1 MTDALGTSPHPC
13 IQIPSHPTLAN
24 LHVILFLLLLLLL
37 LFLIFFLLL
46 LTFSLL
52 IFLFLLLFHHL
63 QLLFLVLIIF
73 LFLFPFRYFLFPKLF
88 QLSHHH
94 SYFPSSIC
102 RPVRLHFLLCEHFLS
117 HSNLCSIGRSHFLS
131 YRISLPQCVLGAS
144 ILQGELCGV
153 ATPRYW
159 AGGRGGR
166 REGRVYGLRNII
178 ISYHVQE
185 VCSKVVTFEDKY
197 NNLPRGSCKS
207 SIFAW
212 KIDFFVK
219 LPEKIKIFR
228 KFACKI
234 DIF

>member
-131 YRISLPQCVLGAS
+131 YRISLPQGVLGAS
-144 ILQGELCGV
+144 ILGDYAGSPPQDIGQGVVGV
-153 ATPRYW
+153 A
-159 AGGRGGR
+159 
-166 REGRVYGLRNII
+166 ERVVYTGCEILLYLIMYR
-178 ISYHVQE
+178 
-185 VCSKVVTFEDKY
+185 KY
-197 NNLPRGSCKS
+197 
-207 SIFAW
+207 
-212 KIDFFVK
+212 V
-219 LPEKIKIFR
+219 R
-228 KFACKI
+228 KW
-234 DIF
+234 